1 MPQEYDLRPVVLDD
15 AEEYVRCHVECL
27 AETYRDLVPPE
38 FAAEHRRRMPEQVER
53 TRAAWAAAEQ
63 QPQTRPTAWLARDA
77 GGEVVGVVRAGPGT
91 QDWER
96 ALGAP
101 PTSVGFQLHHL
112 YTRAHTHGSGLGS
125 RLIDVAIGDRE
136 TYLWILHGNA
146 RADRFYRRRGFA
158 PDGGTM
164 SCGATW
170 FHRTMY
176 RLVRPGLAP

>member
-1 MPQEYDLRPVVLDD
+1 MPQPYDVRPVTLGDV
-15 AEEYVRCHVECL
+15 EEYVRCHVECL
-27 AETYRDLVPPE
+27 AETYVDLMPPE
-38 FAAEHRRRMPEQVER
+38 FAAAHRREIPEQVER
-53 TRAAWAAAEQ
+53 TRVAWAAAEHE
-63 QPQTRPTAWLARDA
+63 PSPRTTAWLARDA
-77 GGEVVGVVRAGPGT
+77 DGEVVGVVRAGPGT

-112 YTRAHTHGSGLGS
+112 YTRARTHGSGLGAS
-125 RLIDVAIGDRE
+125 LLDLAVGDRE

-158 PDGGTM
+158 PDGGEM
-164 SCGATW
+164 ACGATW

-176 RLVRPGLAP
+176 RLVRPGAVR